1 MFLNL
6 DQCVNCEG
14 VEQGLAS
21 FPTHIEQHIII
32 CYIHFDILTEKKHFD
47 LTNFLFIRKNGT
59 GKSIL
64 SLSESSIE
72 NYPKICSLHL
82 KLEKVFYFPSLR
94 GENRIIDN

>member
-32 CYIHFDILTEKKHFD
+32 CYIHFDILTAKK
-47 LTNFLFIRKNGT
+47 T
-59 GKSIL
+59 IL
-64 SLSESSIE
+64 ISQIFCLLERMGLESQY
-72 NYPKICSLHL
+72 YP
-82 KLEKVFYFPSLR
+82 
-94 GENRIIDN
+94 